1 MRIPIPG
8 GGSRR
13 IPDPLEHEV
22 AGEKAAALGHSGHR
36 MERALAAL
44 RENDA
49 PPRSEERERLLDEA
63 AERVWAYFVQR
74 ELCGIRDH
82 RGAVADYAIPPEV
95 MNRVGAV
102 KKGPQGSR

>member
-13 IPDPLEHEV
+13 TPDPLEHEV
-22 AGEKAAALGHSGHR
+22 AGEKAAALGHAGHR

-44 RENDA
+44 RDDPA
-49 PPRSEERERLLDEA
+49 PRRSEERERLLDEA
-63 AERVWAYFVQR
+63 AERVWAYLIQR

-102 KKGPQGSR
+102 RKGPQGSR